1 MSKRPIGSK
10 LAMVALMAAAL
21 GGGVFVMRTLTPSG
35 AEPPGAESP
44 DTKNSAAEG
53 PALIAQGQGVYRQ
66 HCASCHGRNLE
77 GEPNW
82 RRRKAN
88 GKLPAPPHDASGHT
102 WHHSDKLLFR
112 IVKRGTAAIAPAG
125 YKTDMPGYAGVL
137 TDREIRAVLAFIKSR
152 WPSDIQRRQAAM
164 SRK

>member
-1 MSKRPIGSK
+1 MSQRPLASK
-10 LAMVALMAAAL
+10 LAMVTLMAAAL
-21 GGGVFVMRTLTPSG
+21 GGGVFVMRTLTPSEG
-35 AEPPGAESP
+35 ESP
-44 DTKNSAAEG
+44 DIKNSAAEG
-53 PALIAQGQGVYRQ
+53 PALIALGQGVYRK

-102 WHHSDKLLFR
+102 WHHGDKLLFR

-152 WPSDIQRRQAAM
+152 WPLEIRRKQAAM
-164 SRK
+164 GRR